1 MLKKLLLLI
10 VGFAF
15 TASIA
20 LAANEPVN
28 LSQFLIQSD
37 QPLPETQHDELLF
50 NYDSKNFDGTLLDKF
65 SKAELI
71 EMIRTN
77 SLPDIEKGGK
87 LTSVSIPFGPK
98 VDWDLVN
105 RNDENTVQSRYAVQ
119 TEFKKY
125 KIKFAKESIEAI
137 NSGLENLSEAELR
150 TLLSKKHAFLLGVA
164 DGFEKTFLKFKIKPP
179 YTLIQKLVNSLNG
192 VFYQRS
198 EQFVRANTFGTNF
211 YIVTG
216 AGAALGQLLYD
227 FVISKTSLKR
237 FVSPKFGFYLGTSL
251 GLAVSRVKV
260 GEKSAWML
268 DLFLDF
274 ESLKRAF
281 VPILEGYAGAGLG
294 FHMEAR
300 NLPPDGRRAF
310 VTKDGYDSTFYAPFI
325 GTNRTGPTSLANQHT
340 INMSFPI
347 SSTFFET
354 KLTRRYFH
362 IVLKKNYKDEI
373 TDSSQKVGFFKGLTM
388 IFKPIRSNNSAPTA
402 CMRFYKSL

>member
-10 VGFAF
+10 VGFSFAASLAF
-15 TASIA
+15 AS
-20 LAANEPVN
+20 NEPVN

-37 QPLPETQHDELLF
+37 QALPAVQQDELLF
-50 NYDSKNFDGTLLDKF
+50 NYDSKNFDGRLLDKF
-65 SKAELI
+65 SKAELL

-77 SLPDIEKGGK
+77 ALPDIEKGKK
-87 LTSVSIPFGPK
+87 LTSVSIPFGLK
-98 VDWDLVN
+98 VDWDVVN
-105 RNDENTVQSRYAVQ
+105 RNDEEAFKSRHAIV

-137 NSGLENLSEAELR
+137 NNGLGNLSEDELR
-150 TLLSKKHAFLLGVA
+150 TLLSKKHAFLSGVA
-164 DGFEKTFLKFKIKPP
+164 DSFERTFLKFKIKPP

-198 EQFVRANTFGTNF
+198 EQFVKANTFGTNI
-211 YIVTG
+211 YMVAG

-227 FVISKTSLKR
+227 FVISKTPLKQ

-251 GLAVSRVKV
+251 GLGISRVKV

-268 DLFLDF
+268 DMFFDF

-281 VPILEGYAGAGLG
+281 APILEGYAGAGMGLY
-294 FHMEAR
+294 MEAR
-300 NLPPDGRRAF
+300 DLPPVGRRAF
-310 VTKDGYDSTFYAPFI
+310 VTKDGYDSAFYAPFI

-340 INMSFPI
+340 LNMSFPI
-347 SSTFFET
+347 PSTFFET

-373 TDSSQKVGFFKGLTM
+373 TDPAQKIGFFKALTM
-388 IFKPIRSNNSAPTA
+388 IFKPINSNSSAPSA

>member
-1 MLKKLLLLI
+1 MLKKLLILI
-10 VGFAF
+10 VGFSI
-15 TASIA
+15 TAS
-20 LAANEPVN
+20 LAFASEEPVN
-28 LSQFLIQSD
+28 LSQFLIRSD
-37 QPLPETQHDELLF
+37 QPLPAAQQEELLF
-50 NYDSKNFDGTLLDKF
+50 NYDSKNFDGTLLDRF

-77 SLPDIEKGGK
+77 ALPDIEKGGK

-98 VDWDLVN
+98 VDWNIVN
-105 RNDENTVQSRYAVQ
+105 RNDEETIQSRYAIL

-125 KIKFAKESIEAI
+125 KIEFAKESVDAI
-137 NSGLENLSEAELR
+137 NNGLGNLSEDELR
-150 TLLSKKHAFLLGVA
+150 TFLSKKHAFLSGVA

-198 EQFVRANTFGTNF
+198 EHFVRANTFGTNM
-211 YIVTG
+211 YMVTG

-227 FVISKTSLKR
+227 FVISKTALKR

-251 GLAVSRVKV
+251 GMGISRVKV

-268 DLFLDF
+268 DLFFDF

-294 FHMEAR
+294 FYMEAR
-300 NLPPDGRRAF
+300 DLPPAGRRAF
-310 VTKDGYDSTFYAPFI
+310 ATKDGYDSTFYAPFI

-347 SSTFFET
+347 PSTFFET

-362 IVLKKNYKDEI
+362 IVLKKNYKDEEP
-373 TDSSQKVGFFKGLTM
+373 DLAEKFGLFKALTM
-388 IFKPIRSNNSAPTA
+388 IFKPIKSNSSAPTA
-402 CMRFYKSL
+402 CVRFYKSL